1 MKAFPAQPPLCH
13 LAPARLEQGMG
24 PASLQGAGQWAGN
37 LSDQLKAILIN
48 LRSGEGHPALTEA

>member
-1 MKAFPAQPPLCH
+1 MAFLPASFCH
-13 LAPARLEQGMG
+13 LAPARLKQGNG
-24 PASLQGAGQWAGN
+24 GQPVSRGRGSGRGI